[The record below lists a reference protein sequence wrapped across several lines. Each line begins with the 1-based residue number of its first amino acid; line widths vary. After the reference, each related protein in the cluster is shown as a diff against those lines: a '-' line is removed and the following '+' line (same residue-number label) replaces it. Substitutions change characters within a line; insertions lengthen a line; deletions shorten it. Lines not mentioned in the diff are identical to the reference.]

1 MPARVFVGYGYNAR
15 DQWIEEQVFP
25 ILKALGLQVLHGKD
39 MHGEVLQDGVKDRI
53 RQSDGFIGFCTLR
66 EGHEQE
72 AFNTHVWVRDE
83 MVFAI
88 GLGLPVV
95 EVREEGVNSP
105 PGLIGDRQRIAL
117 RQADRLACV
126 AELVTAVSR
135 WSMRK
140 LQLVPE
146 PTRESEIRNLIRNP
160 QFEVRYRT
168 RLNGIDSAHR
178 SARIERIKGGIYMQ
192 ALGVPDEALIEVEG
206 VVNGQLAFGSDW
218 ESADAVQIRVF

>member
-15 DQWIEEQVFP
+15 DQWIEDQVFP
-25 ILKALGLQVLHGKD
+25 ILRALGLQVLDGKD
-39 MHGEVLQDGVKDRI
+39 MHGEILQDGVRERI

-66 EGHEQE
+66 EGHENE

-83 MVFAI
+83 MVLAL
-88 GLGLPVV
+88 GLGRPVL
-95 EVREEGVNSP
+95 EVREEGVNNP
-105 PGLIGDRQRIAL
+105 PGLIGDRQRIPL

-146 PTRESEIRNLIRNP
+146 PLRETEIRNLIRNP

-168 RLNGIDSAHR
+168 RLNGLDSAHR
-178 SARIERIKGGIYMQ
+178 SARIDRIKGGIYMQ
-192 ALGVPDEALIEVEG
+192 AVAVPDEALIEVEG
-206 VVNGQLAFGSDW
+206 VVNGQVVFSSDW
-218 ESADAVQIRVF
+218 ESADAVQIRIF

>member
-15 DQWIEEQVFP
+15 DQWIEDQVFP

-39 MHGEVLQDGVKDRI
+39 MHGEVLQDGVRERI

-66 EGHEQE
+66 EGRQAE

-83 MVFAI
+83 MVCAL
-88 GLGLPVV
+88 GLGLPVL
-95 EVREEGVNSP
+95 EVREEGVNNP
-105 PGLIGDRQRIAL
+105 PGLIGDRQRILL

-126 AELVTAVSR
+126 AELVAAVSR

-146 PTRESEIRNLIRNP
+146 PVREAEIRNWIRSP

-168 RLNGIDSAHR
+168 RLNGLDSAYR
-178 SARIERIKGGIYMQ
+178 SARLERIKGGIYMQ
-192 ALGVPDEALIEVEG
+192 ALAVPDEALVEIEG
-206 VVNGQLAFGSDW
+206 VVNGQVVFSSDW
-218 ESADAVQIRVF
+218 ESADAVQIRIF

>member
-15 DQWIEEQVFP
+15 DQWIEDHVFP

-39 MHGEVLQDGVKDRI
+39 MHGEVLQDGVKDRL

-95 EVREEGVNSP
+95 EVREEGVNNP
-105 PGLIGDRQRIAL
+105 QGLTGDRQRIPL
-117 RQADRLACV
+117 RQSDRLACV

-146 PTRESEIRNLIRNP
+146 SPRETDIRNLIRNP
-160 QFEVRYRT
+160 QFQVRYRT
-168 RLNGIDSAHR
+168 RLNGVDSAHR

-192 ALGVPDEALIEVEG
+192 ALAVPDEALIEVEG
-206 VVNGQLAFGSDW
+206 VLNGQVVFSSDW
-218 ESADAVQIRVF
+218 ESADAVQIRIF